1 MSVLENELEDQQ
13 QYYSR
18 TTLRINNARLPDS
31 ENGKVIF
38 PVDTDNLDLNV
49 CNQNL
54 EQYISLSDIDRTH
67 LIG

>member
-54 EQYISLSDIDRTH
+54 EQYISLSDIDRTP